1 MDHRDGDWR
10 ELNRAM
16 WDERV
21 PIHLASRF
29 YDVTGF
35 KSGRSSLRP
44 FEVGEVGSVSGKDL
58 LHLQCHF
65 GMDTLS
71 WARLGAR
78 VTGVDFS
85 SPAVEAAR
93 RLAAEASLDAT
104 FVCADV
110 YSAPAALGRRFD
122 VVYTGIG
129 ALIWLPDI
137 VRWAGVVAQL
147 LEPGGV
153 LYLVEVHPLIDV
165 FADATLDVEHEYFH
179 DPAGTVFDGAGS
191 YADPDARTR
200 RNRSVEWRHPLGDVV
215 SALVDAGLRIELLRE
230 HDFTVYAR
238 WPFLEQRADGYFHFP
253 PSMKRLPLL
262 YSLRARLP
270 GPGSA
275 VG

>member
-1 MDHRDGDWR
+1 
-10 ELNRAM
+10 M

-29 YDVTGF
+29 YDVAGF

-85 SPAVEAAR
+85 SPAIEAAR
-93 RLAAEASLDAT
+93 SLAVEASLDAT

-110 YSAPAALGRRFD
+110 YSAPAVLGRRFD

-129 ALIWLPDI
+129 ALMWLPDI
-137 VRWAGVVAQL
+137 ARWASVVARL
-147 LEPGGV
+147 LEPGGA

-165 FADATLDVEHEYFH
+165 FADATLDVQHDYFH
-179 DPAGTVFDGAGS
+179 DPAGTVFEGTGS
-191 YADPDARTR
+191 YADPAATTW

-215 SALVDAGLRIELLRE
+215 TSLIDAGLRIELLRE
-230 HDFTVYAR
+230 HDLTVYAR
-238 WPFLEQRADGYFHFP
+238 WPFLQQRADGCFHFP
-253 PSMKRLPLL
+253 PAMKRLPLL

-270 GPGSA
+270 R
-275 VG
+275 